1 MTPKQVIKHYGNGD
15 LREAAYRLGYS
26 ENALRYWVKKNRV
39 PRHAQK
45 RIAAESGGKLK
56 AMRPNVE
63 FSGTGKRSLHGS
75 AGTQGSTALP
85 PSSGD

>member
-1 MTPKQVIKHYGNGD
+1 MIFARCYKVGMTPKQVIKHYGNGD

-56 AMRPNVE
+56 AMRPN
-63 FSGTGKRSLHGS
+63 
-75 AGTQGSTALP
+75 A
-85 PSSGD
+85 

>member
-1 MTPKQVIKHYGNGD
+1 MLCPQCYKADMTPKQVIKHYGNGD

-45 RIAAESGGKLK
+45 RMAVESGGRLK
-56 AMRPNVE
+56 YGRGE
-63 FSGTGKRSLHGS
+63 K
-75 AGTQGSTALP
+75 
-85 PSSGD
+85 

>member
-56 AMRPNVE
+56 AMRPNKEVRGAE
-63 FSGTGKRSLHGS
+63 QASPAER
-75 AGTQGSTALP
+75 
-85 PSSGD
+85 PS

>member
-56 AMRPNVE
+56 AMRPTKPN
-63 FSGTGKRSLHGS
+63 R
-75 AGTQGSTALP
+75 
-85 PSSGD
+85 

>member
-63 FSGTGKRSLHGS
+63 FSGTPAALSPEAPLERRVGHG
-75 AGTQGSTALP
+75 GSD
-85 PSSGD
+85 GE

>member
-1 MTPKQVIKHYGNGD
+1 MIFARCYKVGMTPKQVIKHYGNGD

-45 RIAAESGGKLK
+45 RIALDSGGKLK
-56 AMRPNVE
+56 K
-63 FSGTGKRSLHGS
+63 GGGIK
-75 AGTQGSTALP
+75 
-85 PSSGD
+85 